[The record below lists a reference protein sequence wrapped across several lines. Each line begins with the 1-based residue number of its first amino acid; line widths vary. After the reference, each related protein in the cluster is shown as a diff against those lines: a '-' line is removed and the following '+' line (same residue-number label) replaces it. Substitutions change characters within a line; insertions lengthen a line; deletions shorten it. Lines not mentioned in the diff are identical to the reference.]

1 VAQDADSYNLALAER
16 ISVSQSRLDS
26 LLRANQAVVEHLDL
40 AIVLRRIVETAVE
53 LVGAQYGALGVLSPD
68 GSLEQLVQVGMT
80 PEEVAAIG
88 HLPRGHGLVGA
99 LTDNRRPIRLRHL
112 TDDPRSVGMPAG
124 HPAMDSFLGV
134 PIQVRGAAYG
144 NLYLTNQSSGEFSQ
158 EDEELVTALAATA
171 GFAIDNARLFAET
184 QRRQAWAMA
193 SAEVTAALLSTGQAD
208 PLGILAS
215 RTLTLSGA
223 DLVCVVRRRRDA
235 ERLVIE
241 TARGD
246 RETALEGT
254 TYAAAG
260 SVAASVMEGRQP
272 RLIDE
277 ADAAELPAT
286 PEREA
291 GPTMAIPLVA
301 AGHPQGALVV
311 SRAPGHGRFTA
322 VDVEMAADFAGRV
335 SVAFQLARA
344 RDDQQR
350 MLLLE
355 DRGRIAR
362 DLHDNVIQQ
371 LFATGL
377 DLQSVAGA
385 LASESLAERVNQ
397 SVDALDAAIAQIRTA
412 IFALSSERSG
422 RRTAVRHRI
431 IDVVNE
437 LVRAL
442 PRTPQLEFTGPVDLV
457 ITGALA
463 DDVVA
468 VVREALTNVIKHA
481 SAQQV
486 SVAVT
491 VADGVVSVEVID
503 DGVGIAPSDSPS
515 GLANLRDR
523 ALSHGGTFLIS
534 AEAGGTRLNWSVPY
548 GEPSQGDEV

>member
-26 LLRANQAVVEHLDL
+26 LLRANQSVVEHLDL